1 MSTNFHAPG
10 NNSSLEQFINAACA
24 AGSIGSLTY
33 PDQSIMQYVK
43 AAIANNGGQGIPGAP
58 SLEVAQMVIAALGA

>member
-1 MSTNFHAPG
+1 MATNFNAP
-10 NNSSLEQFINAACA
+10 NDNSSLGQFVNAVCA

-33 PDQSIMQYVK
+33 PDQSIMQYVA
-43 AAIANNGGQGIPGAP
+43 AAITNGGGAGVPGAP

>member
-1 MSTNFHAPG
+1 MATNFHAP
-10 NNSSLEQFINAACA
+10 NDNSSLGQFVNAVCA

-43 AAIANNGGQGIPGAP
+43 AAIVAGTADVPGAP
-58 SLEVAQMVIAALGA
+58 SLEVAQMVRAALGA

>member
-1 MSTNFHAPG
+1 MTTNFHAP
-10 NNSSLEQFINAACA
+10 NDNSSLGQFINAACA

-33 PDQSIMQYVK
+33 PDQSVMLYVK
-43 AAIANNGGQGIPGAP
+43 AAIANNGGAGVPGAP

>member
-1 MSTNFHAPG
+1 MATNFNAP
-10 NNSSLEQFINAACA
+10 NDNSSLGQFINAVCA

-43 AAIANNGGQGIPGAP
+43 AAIAANTANVPGAP
-58 SLEVAQMVIAALGA
+58 SLEVAQAVFAALGA